1 MPRPRW
7 PHLLREVSR
16 HGTVTWVVRIG
27 HGPRVRLRGKYG
39 SKEFEAEYHAA
50 IRGEP
55 INGPRRA
62 GANTLQWLW
71 DRYRQSSD
79 WTTLSAATKRQR
91 ENIMKG
97 VLSTAGVVSY
107 HDIDAEA
114 IVKGREKRAATPSQA
129 NNFLNTMRSLFRWA
143 TENDYVKI
151 DPTDTVKNVK
161 RPRTEGVHPWSE
173 AEIARFEERW
183 PMGTRE
189 RLAFTILLYTG
200 LRRGDAAALG
210 PAHVADGIITVETE
224 KTGEIVDI
232 PILPELA
239 KALAATKLG
248 DRTFIAGVNGRPMTK
263 ESFGNWFKE
272 ACVKAGVP
280 GSAHGLRKAG
290 ATRGADNGM
299 TSSQLKAIFGWRGD
313 DQVTRYTRQADRKR
327 LAREA
332 ITKLSR
338 NES

>member
-1 MPRPRW
+1 
-7 PHLLREVSR
+7 
-16 HGTVTWVVRIG
+16 
-27 HGPRVRLRGKYG
+27 
-39 SKEFEAEYHAA
+39 
-50 IRGEP
+50 
-55 INGPRRA
+55 
-62 GANTLQWLW
+62 
-71 DRYRQSSD
+71 
-79 WTTLSAATKRQR
+79 
-91 ENIMKG
+91 
-97 VLSTAGVVSY
+97 
-107 HDIDAEA
+107 
-114 IVKGREKRAATPSQA
+114 
-129 NNFLNTMRSLFRWA
+129 
-143 TENDYVKI
+143 
-151 DPTDTVKNVK
+151 
-161 RPRTEGVHPWSE
+161 
-173 AEIARFEERW
+173 
-183 PMGTRE
+183 MGTRE

-248 DRTFIAGVNGRPMTK
+248 DRTFIAGVNGGPMTK